1 MGNTIAKT
9 NPPVKPPPKSIVCL
23 VKDALLQRYL
33 DRGWRIMMLTRRISS
48 REPSIHS
55 SKKEEEEEEEPRLLP
70 TFHDPFFA
78 APLVHFVFQ
87 HRAHA
92 SMTCPET
99 YIDFVEC
106 LVSDMLVQRCR
117 RAGTLLFLTQ
127 ARAALRQ
134 PAHANLRDA
143 CPVTWRQSDNHAC
156 LLALN
161 ACRYLWEEALPA
173 AVEGAPDP
181 TNDPENL
188 PLLRFYEHRDAFA
201 WMTREQSEREELET
215 RMGDDDDVPAL
226 LMSFCARRVRVL
238 DAATTERPARL
249 VAPRAGS

>member
-1 MGNTIAKT
+1 MRTMGNTKTKAPVNQPPRSIA
-9 NPPVKPPPKSIVCL
+9 SL
-23 VKDALLQRYL
+23 VTGALLQRYM
-33 DRGWRIMMLTRRISS
+33 DRGWRQFTVQRIL
-48 REPSIHS
+48 RTPTQHS
-55 SKKEEEEEEEPRLLP
+55 TQEEEEEPRLLP
-70 TFHDPFFA
+70 TFRDPFFA

-92 SMTCPET
+92 SMTCPDT

-143 CPVTWRQSDNHAC
+143 CPATWRHSDNPAC

-173 AVEGAPDP
+173 AVAGAPDP
-181 TNDPENL
+181 AHDPETL
-188 PLLRFYEHRDAFA
+188 PLLRFYEHRAAFA
-201 WMTREQSEREELET
+201 WVPREQAEREELET

-226 LMSFCARRVRVL
+226 LVSFCARRVRVL
-238 DAATTERPARL
+238 DAATTERSARL
-249 VAPRAGS
+249 ARPKAGP